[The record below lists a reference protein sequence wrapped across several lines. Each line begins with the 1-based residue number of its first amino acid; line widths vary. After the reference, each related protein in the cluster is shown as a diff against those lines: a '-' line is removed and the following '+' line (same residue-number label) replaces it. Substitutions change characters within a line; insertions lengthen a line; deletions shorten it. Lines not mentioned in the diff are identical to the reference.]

1 MLTIILFVL
10 VLSLL
15 VFVHEFGHFVAARK
29 SGMKV
34 HEFGFGFPPRAVG
47 VYKDPKTGTW
57 KWVKGAK
64 KQDLKNTVG
73 GGDREDQDE
82 YPSTVYSLNW
92 LPLGGFVRIKG
103 ENGEEANAPDS
114 FGYQKT
120 WKKVVVLVAGVTMN
134 FVLAAVLLGFGFMI
148 GLPTDVTDG
157 LDESGI
163 LIGEPTVVIQQV
175 EHDSPADMAG
185 LKSGD
190 TIHAIDDIAIH
201 NTKEMIEYVADHA
214 GEQLSVFIT
223 RGEEK
228 QTVDITPIQD
238 QETEQVRIGVAIADA
253 AIVRY
258 PWYLAI
264 WKGLVAAVLGTI
276 GIFVGFFILIKGLL
290 FGQGLAFDV
299 AGPVGIASI
308 IGDSARLGINY
319 LINVTAMI
327 SLSLAVINI
336 LPIPAL
342 DGGRLVFVLIEK
354 ICKKKVSL
362 KYEQLAHTIGFVLLL
377 ILIIVV
383 TVRDVSGL
391 F

>member
-1 MLTIILFVL
+1 MFTVILFIL

-15 VFVHEFGHFVAARK
+15 VAVHECGHFIAARK

-34 HEFGFGFPPRAVG
+34 HEFGLGFPPRAIG
-47 VYKDPKTGTW
+47 MYKDPKTK
-57 KWVKGAK
+57 KWVKVTGGK
-64 KQDLKNTVG
+64 KQDLKDTVG
-73 GGDREDQDE
+73 GGARDEQDTF
-82 YPSTVYSLNW
+82 PSTLYSLNW

-103 ENGEEANAPDS
+103 ENGEDANEPDS

-120 WKKVVVLVAGVTMN
+120 WKKAVVLVAGVTMN
-134 FVLAAVLLGFGFMI
+134 FLLAAVLLGVGFMI

-157 LDESGI
+157 FDRHAL
-163 LIGEPTVVIQQV
+163 LVNEPRVVIQQV
-175 EHDSPADMAG
+175 EHDSPAALAG
-185 LKSGD
+185 IQAGD
-190 TIHAIDDIAIH
+190 TVHAVNNTAIH
-201 NTKEMIEYVADHA
+201 TTKELIDFVATHGDR
-214 GEQLSVFIT
+214 ELSVFVS

-228 QTVDITPIQD
+228 VTVQLIPEFDVD
-238 QETEQVRIGVAIADA
+238 TERPRMGVMIADA

-258 PWYLAI
+258 PWYLAL
-264 WKGLVAAVLGTI
+264 WKGFVAASFGVV
-276 GIFVGFFILIKGLL
+276 GIFVSFALLIKGIIL
-290 FGQGLAFDV
+290 GQGLAFDV
-299 AGPVGIASI
+299 AGPVGIAAI

-319 LINVTAMI
+319 LINVMAMI

-342 DGGRLVFVLIEK
+342 DGGRLLFVLIEK
-354 ICKKKVSL
+354 IFKKKVSL

-383 TVRDVSGL
+383 TVRDVIGL